1 MHLVM
6 KQTTAWYVDWW

>member
-1 MHLVM
+1 M

>member
-1 MHLVM
+1 MVM